1 MSEFLEALMV
11 ISFGVSWPLSIRK
24 SWVSRTTRG
33 KSLIFMVLIF
43 FGYIS
48 GVLSKITAL
57 VVDGKPITYV
67 FAFYVLNSIM
77 EVFDIV
83 FYFRNRKL
91 DANAAGR
98 DFQS

>member
-67 FAFYVLNSIM
+67 FAFYVLNAIM
-77 EVFDIV
+77 VGIDIGL
-83 FYFRNRKL
+83 YYRNRKL
-91 DANAAGR
+91 DTLAAGR
-98 DFQS
+98 EFQS

>member
-24 SWVSRTTRG
+24 SWVSRTAKG

-48 GVLSKITAL
+48 GIFSKIAAL
-57 VVDGKPITYV
+57 VIDSKPITYV
-67 FAFYVLNSIM
+67 SP
-77 EVFDIV
+77 
-83 FYFRNRKL
+83 
-91 DANAAGR
+91 
-98 DFQS
+98 STC